1 LPIFLKKFN
10 KMRGNNSTGNPLPPV
25 SDKLDPTKLYQEN
38 LDMCQDRFIIESLQ
52 IQGGQP
58 TSYIQVLPGKKSCMD
73 FSTLQIGKIFDV
85 YIELHNFRTNKNCYR
100 YLELP

>member
-1 LPIFLKKFN
+1 VISFLS
-10 KMRGNNSTGNPLPPV
+10 RGNNSTGNPLPPV

-58 TSYIQVLPGKKSCMD
+58 TSYIRVLPGKKSCMAQQFQSLD
-73 FSTLQIGKIFDV
+73 KVSFLYYFVV
-85 YIELHNFRTNKNCYR
+85 YSSLN
-100 YLELP
+100 